1 MLDYISKQPNT
12 PLVEC
17 EDNITNTDWQESND
31 TTREYVVKFK
41 DILQP
46 YLAEVAQVLFAE
58 KFGIN
63 NMWYQ
68 QYAKNSKH
76 QWHYHNRTTW
86 SAAYFLELPHSNLAT
101 QILDIPHNKMVYEK
115 EIEEGDLFIFP
126 ASLLHRSPENL
137 TDDFKS
143 IISFNLDFDIV
154 NILEGKAG

>member
-1 MLDYISKQPNT
+1 MLDYINKQPNT

-17 EDNITNTDWQESND
+17 ADNITNTDWQESNN

-46 YLAEVAQVLFAE
+46 YLKEVAQVLFAE
-58 KFGIN
+58 EFVIN

-76 QWHYHNRTTW
+76 QWHYHNKTTW
-86 SAAYFLELPHSNLAT
+86 SAVYFLELPHNNIST
-101 QILDIPHNKMVYEK
+101 QILDIPHNRMVYEK

-126 ASLLHRSPENL
+126 ASLLHRSPVNL
-137 TDDFKS
+137 TNDLKS
-143 IISFNLDFDIV
+143 IISFNLDFDKVDIV
-154 NILEGKAG
+154 EGKTG